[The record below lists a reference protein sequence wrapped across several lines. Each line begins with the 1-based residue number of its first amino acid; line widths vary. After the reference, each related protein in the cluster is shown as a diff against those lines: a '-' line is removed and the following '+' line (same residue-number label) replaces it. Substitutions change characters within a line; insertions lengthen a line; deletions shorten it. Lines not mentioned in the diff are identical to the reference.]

1 VLRANDFRAT
11 VKPPSSARI
20 AGSTRRVEMDAATR
34 LQPVPASERIE
45 AMDVL
50 RGFALLGIL
59 LMNIEAM
66 VGPLNSAMTGLDP
79 ALTGADRWVD
89 AAVYA
94 LVQGKFYTL
103 FSLLFGMGFAVM
115 MRRADGAGRPF
126 ATLYLRRTFG
136 LLVIGTVHMLAIWSG
151 DILMIYALLSLV
163 LLWGFRRKA
172 TEKLPRWA
180 IGLYLAPIVLI
191 LLFGALADLARL
203 DPQAAVEAVK
213 QEAAQ
218 LADMARAV
226 AAQRA
231 AYGGDDYLA
240 AVAQRWDDMLAV
252 LGMVLFFGWQVLGM
266 FVLGLWFVR
275 SGATERPREFPRLYS
290 RLRSVALPLGLAM
303 MLTSLAVE
311 PTLDGRMDFSVGVA
325 AALAWSA
332 SLLMCL
338 GYFAWIM
345 RALQSPLWGSR
356 LAVLAPAG
364 RMALTNYLAQSLIG
378 TLVFYGYGLG
388 WFEQLPRAWQVPFVL
403 VVFALQV
410 AWSRWWLARFRYGPA
425 EWLWRAF
432 TYGRRPQ
439 LRLEAATAP

>member
-1 VLRANDFRAT
+1 M
-11 VKPPSSARI
+11 
-20 AGSTRRVEMDAATR
+20 G
-34 LQPVPASERIE
+34 PVPASERIE

-79 ALTGADRWVD
+79 TMTGADRWVD
-89 AAVYA
+89 ATVYA

-115 MRRADGAGRPF
+115 MRRADAAGRPF
-126 ATLYLRRTFG
+126 APIYLRRTLG

-151 DILMIYALLSLV
+151 DILMVYALLSPV

-180 IGLYLAPIVLI
+180 IGLYLVPVVLI
-191 LLFGALADLARL
+191 FLFGALASLASL
-203 DPQAAVEAVK
+203 DPQAAVEAAK
-213 QEAAQ
+213 QETAQ
-218 LADMARAV
+218 LADMARMV

-231 AYGGDDYLA
+231 AYGGGDYLA
-240 AVAQRWDDMLAV
+240 AIAQRWNDMLAV
-252 LGMVLFFGWQVLGM
+252 LGMVFFFGWQVLGM

-275 SGATERPREFPRLYS
+275 SGAIERPREFPRLYS
-290 RLRSVALPLGLAM
+290 RLRFVALPVGLAM
-303 MLTSLAVE
+303 MLASLALD
-311 PTLDGRMDFSVGVA
+311 PTFDGRMDLRVGTA

-338 GYFAWIM
+338 GYVAWIV
-345 RALQSPLWGSR
+345 RALQSPLWGER
-356 LAVLAPAG
+356 LAVFAPAG

-388 WFEQLPRAWQVPFVL
+388 WFEQLPRAWQVPFVFA
-403 VVFALQV
+403 VFVLQV

-425 EWLWRAF
+425 EWLWRTF
-432 TYGRRPQ
+432 TYGGLAPLRR
-439 LRLEAATAP
+439 EAMAAP